1 MLSERIRTER
11 PTGRAAFS
19 DAMRAWFEGD
29 FEACLALCDRVRPPD
44 LDIRSQLALLRAR
57 ALLRLGRPD
66 DAIAEIERAFVAD
79 GGLDASLTAR
89 LLLGTALVRRGETQ
103 RGVVLLLAAQADA
116 AQAHPT
122 IRSEIALSLALGHY
136 GLRALDEADRAL
148 DQVSP
153 EADIVHARALEYR
166 GWVAAGRF
174 DYAAATRAFGA
185 ALVRLDECR
194 HHDRFM
200 EATALS
206 ALAILAAERLD
217 RDTWLAVEQRARRFD
232 WTAGGLARSRYLIA
246 YHASLMDEAR
256 GRTREALVWI
266 AQAEEAAPSTATRL
280 FALCR
285 RAEIFRGAGERF
297 AHGDLVARLRGI
309 ANTIADDEISGD
321 ERNALLVL
329 AAELAV
335 YGDVVAARGMLKRH
349 RQLAPPSPMWSL
361 MNDPR
366 EEAAI
371 VDAEAVVSRAGGDLA
386 RARDLFRRA
395 FELYR
400 RVGYERRA
408 LLAAGRLYEL
418 TGQTYLR
425 EYVDQVVRKLG
436 ASSPLRSMVLTVDP
450 GTADPIVSALSPTER
465 AVLALLCEGLS
476 TAAIAAARDRS
487 KQTIRNTISRIL
499 IAFGLPDRQALLR
512 ECVRRGLIAS

>member
-1 MLSERIRTER
+1 
-11 PTGRAAFS
+11 
-19 DAMRAWFEGD
+19 
-29 FEACLALCDRVRPPD
+29 
-44 LDIRSQLALLRAR
+44 
-57 ALLRLGRPD
+57 
-66 DAIAEIERAFVAD
+66 
-79 GGLDASLTAR
+79 
-89 LLLGTALVRRGETQ
+89 
-103 RGVVLLLAAQADA
+103 
-116 AQAHPT
+116 
-122 IRSEIALSLALGHY
+122 
-136 GLRALDEADRAL
+136 
-148 DQVSP
+148 
-153 EADIVHARALEYR
+153 
-166 GWVAAGRF
+166 
-174 DYAAATRAFGA
+174 
-185 ALVRLDECR
+185 
-194 HHDRFM
+194 
-200 EATALS
+200 
-206 ALAILAAERLD
+206 LAAERLD

-232 WTAGGLARSRYLIA
+232 WTAGGLARSHYLVA

-266 AQAEEAAPSTATRL
+266 AQAEDAAPSAATRL

-335 YGDVVAARGMLKRH
+335 FGDVVAARGMLKRH
-349 RQLAPPSPMWSL
+349 RRLAPPSPMWSL

-371 VDAEAVVSRAGGDLA
+371 VDAEAVVARAGGDIA

-425 EYVDQVVRKLG
+425 DYVDQVVRKLG
-436 ASSPLRSMVLTVDP
+436 ASSPLRSIVLTVDP

-476 TAAIAAARDRS
+476 TAAIAAARGRS